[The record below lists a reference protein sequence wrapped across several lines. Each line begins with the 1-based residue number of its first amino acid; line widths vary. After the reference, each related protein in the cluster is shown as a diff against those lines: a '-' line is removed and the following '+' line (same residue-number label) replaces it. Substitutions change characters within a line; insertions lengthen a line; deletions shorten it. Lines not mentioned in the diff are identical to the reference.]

1 MKTSGDRARV
11 SLSYKAKLIAAS
23 LNHNEYLT
31 LHNTVRAVRG
41 SGAPLDPE
49 QEQKVKE
56 FEAVVAA
63 YQEAHPC

>member
-1 MKTSGDRARV
+1 MSASQLKER
-11 SLSYKAKLIAAS
+11 LIAAS
-23 LNHNEYLT
+23 LSEREYLT
-31 LHNTVRAVRG
+31 LRNTVRVLRL